1 MPDRTADEDFDAF
14 VAAVSSR
21 LLHAADLL
29 TGDRAR
35 GEDLV
40 QHGLAVAY
48 VRWSSLR
55 GGHPEAYVRKVML
68 HRYLDWWRRVRWR
81 EQPLLQASEAG
92 RIHPAYDLGA
102 PGQLDADVAR
112 RDAVQRALAGLTRRE
127 RAVVVLRYWLD
138 LDEAAI
144 AAELG
149 IAPGTV
155 KSTAARAL
163 AKLRHDP
170 HLTPDPAPPAAPQGA
185 SW

>member
-1 MPDRTADEDFDAF
+1 MTERTGDEDFDAF
-14 VAAVSSR
+14 VAAVSGR

-29 TGDRAR
+29 AGDRAR

-48 VRWSSLR
+48 SRWSTLL

-81 EQPLLQASEAG
+81 EQPILHAADPAG
-92 RIHPAYDLGA
+92 PTAYDRAA
-102 PGQLDADVAR
+102 PGELDADIAR
-112 RDAVQRALAGLTRRE
+112 RDAVQRALEALTRRE

-138 LDEAAI
+138 LDEATI

-155 KSTAARAL
+155 KSTAARA
-163 AKLRHDP
+163 ARQV
-170 HLTPDPAPPAAPQGA
+170 TPRPAPHP
-185 SW
+185 